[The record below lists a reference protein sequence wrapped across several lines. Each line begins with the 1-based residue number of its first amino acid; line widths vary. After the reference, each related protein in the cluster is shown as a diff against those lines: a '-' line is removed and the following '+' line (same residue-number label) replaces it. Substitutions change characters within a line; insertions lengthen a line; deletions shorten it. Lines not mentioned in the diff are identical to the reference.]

1 MNAPEEKEEEVWKR
15 KCMQLR
21 IKERGG
27 LEEQMDAPEEK
38 QEGIWK
44 RE

>member
-1 MNAPEEKEEEVWKR
+1 
-15 KCMQLR
+15 MQLR
-21 IKERGG
+21 IKERRG

-38 QEGIWK
+38 QEWVWK